1 MSHFFTDE
9 VFAPLAKRLGTI
21 DVERTY
27 RQAIE
32 VATDEGREMLRHEL
46 RAEGAP
52 STIGA
57 HVRVLG
63 VRGFVGATGIA
74 DRDPV
79 SDDALE
85 WEFGAMD
92 GSTPPHRT
100 FSFVADDMAAVAGTE
115 AARRFSEQIVG
126 AK

>member
-9 VFAPLAKRLGTI
+9 VFAPLSKRLGSI
-21 DVERTY
+21 DVERTF
-27 RQAIE
+27 RQSIE
-32 VATDEGREMLRHEL
+32 IAVDEGREILREEL

-52 STIGA
+52 REIA
-57 HVRVLG
+57 EHVRGLG
-63 VRGFVGATGIA
+63 VRGLVGATGIP

-85 WEFGAMD
+85 WEYGAMD
-92 GSTPPHRT
+92 GSTPPHQT
-100 FSFVADDMAAVAGTE
+100 FRFAADDMASVAADD
-115 AARRFSEQIVG
+115 AAQRFARQIVG